1 MPKDMGKAVY
11 KPKPQGKYPK
21 GKPGGT
27 ATKSASGGKRG
38 AKR

>member
-27 ATKSASGGKRG
+27 ATASKGSKRGGKR
-38 AKR
+38 